1 MIGLVALLA
10 VQAYQLHAG
19 VTPIQKVISLMN
31 DMKAKGIKE
40 KQDEEVAFTSFKQWC
55 DDTTRQRQES
65 IADAEEQMEQLTAE
79 IQKATS
85 DIATLTDEIQAL
97 DNQISLWNQDKK
109 AATEVRNKEKA
120 DYQTTHTDYSES
132 IDAVGR
138 ALNVLKQ
145 QAYDR
150 KQGAALLQEVS
161 KHKRVPVTTKQVIA
175 SFLAAQDEQDPM
187 AVSAPQA
194 NAYEFQS
201 GGVVD
206 MLEKLAD
213 KFADERGAL
222 ESEEMDAKH
231 SYEMMVQ
238 DLTDEIERATA
249 EKARKT
255 RTKGQREEDKA
266 TAQGDLEG

>member
-65 IADAEEQMEQLTAE
+65 IADAQMEQLTAE

-97 DNQISLWNQDKK
+97 DSQIGLWNQDKK

-132 IDAVGR
+132 IDAVSR
-138 ALNVLKQ
+138 ALVVLKQ
-145 QAYDR
+145 QAHDR
-150 KQGAALLQEVS
+150 KQAGAALLQVTALKGVPAS
-161 KHKRVPVTTKQVIA
+161 AKRVVEA
-175 SFLAAQDEQDPM
+175 FLQQSQDPL
-187 AVSAPQA
+187 AVSAPEA

-206 MLEKLAD
+206 MLEKLQD
-213 KFADERGAL
+213 KFRDERTSL
-222 ESEEMDAKH
+222 EREEMDAKH
-231 SYEMMVQ
+231 AFEQMAQ
-238 DLTDEIERATA
+238 DLTD
-249 EKARKT
+249 
-255 RTKGQREEDKA
+255 
-266 TAQGDLEG
+266 

>member
-65 IADAEEQMEQLTAE
+65 IAEAEEKMEQLTAE

-85 DIATLTDEIQAL
+85 DIATLTDEIQGL
-97 DNQISLWNQDKK
+97 DNQIASWNQDKK

-120 DYQTTHTDYSES
+120 DYQTTHTDYTES
-132 IDAVGR
+132 IDAIGR

-150 KQGAALLQEVS
+150 KQAMMLLQEVT
-161 KHKRVPVTTKQVIA
+161 KHKVVPASARSVVT
-175 SFLAAQDEQDPM
+175 SFIQ
-187 AVSAPQA
+187 
-194 NAYEFQS
+194 
-201 GGVVD
+201 
-206 MLEKLAD
+206 
-213 KFADERGAL
+213 
-222 ESEEMDAKH
+222 
-231 SYEMMVQ
+231 
-238 DLTDEIERATA
+238 
-249 EKARKT
+249 
-255 RTKGQREEDKA
+255 
-266 TAQGDLEG
+266 